1 MLGQVANYCP
11 VLFGD
16 TIVKNSTSIQAV
28 WQAIRTH
35 FGFQSTGAHFLDF
48 DAIQLEPG
56 ERPEDLFNVSQ
67 VLSRTTCSNTE
78 VAIPTMVRYRRQMR
92 TGALPLTQEPDN
104 FDMAAPNTQGPT
116 IPCKTKIWTR
126 PSSQNTGQLKARN
139 CLTVL
144 WMKSE
149 QIMTQRC

>member
-1 MLGQVANYCP
+1 MTARTFPKQHVEQRNKKWQILNLCLGQVANYCP
-11 VLFGD
+11 VLFRD

-67 VLSRTTCSNTE
+67 VLLRTTCSNTE
-78 VAIPTMVRYRRQMR
+78 AAIPTMVR
-92 TGALPLTQEPDN
+92 
-104 FDMAAPNTQGPT
+104 
-116 IPCKTKIWTR
+116 
-126 PSSQNTGQLKARN
+126 
-139 CLTVL
+139 
-144 WMKSE
+144 
-149 QIMTQRC
+149 